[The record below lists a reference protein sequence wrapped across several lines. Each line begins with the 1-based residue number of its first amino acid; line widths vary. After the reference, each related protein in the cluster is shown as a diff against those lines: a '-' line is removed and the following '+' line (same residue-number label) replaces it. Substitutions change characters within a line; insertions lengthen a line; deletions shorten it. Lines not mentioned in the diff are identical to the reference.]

1 MRARTKYVL
10 AIVLAAGTLA
20 SGALAQ
26 EKPIASAKAELAA
39 YDINHETNLIGT
51 VLAYTPTT
59 QTPPLG
65 AHVTLQTSAGV
76 VDVHLGNARLLTAN
90 HFTIQNGDI
99 DGFGYGGILFDAS
112 DKMKEHNFKNEACNV
127 RFNNDMIGVLTI
139 SGSLVDVEECFF
151 EGGSIGIYDIATLG
165 GDRFQADN
173 FEAQTGVEALNEG
186 IGIVTTGG
194 VGVLVEDCMVAD
206 AQSFGVYLNDGKGDK
221 YRFNSF
227 INDPVTIVGGIEE
240 GTSDL

>member
-90 HFTIQNGDI
+90 HFTIQNGDTFRI
-99 DGFGYGGILFDAS
+99 IGESVACGNGTQFVARIVQKGTQALAVRSVRGIPLSYMAPRDGAANKPQG
-112 DKMKEHNFKNEACNV
+112 
-127 RFNNDMIGVLTI
+127 GVL
-139 SGSLVDVEECFF
+139 
-151 EGGSIGIYDIATLG
+151 
-165 GDRFQADN
+165 
-173 FEAQTGVEALNEG
+173 
-186 IGIVTTGG
+186 
-194 VGVLVEDCMVAD
+194 
-206 AQSFGVYLNDGKGDK
+206 
-221 YRFNSF
+221 
-227 INDPVTIVGGIEE
+227 
-240 GTSDL
+240 